1 MCDGLLL
8 TGVVFTGTLVKTRRL
23 AVKRFRGS
31 VGLIVGIILLIAS
44 GAACAQSKTSVARP
58 DWQLNPTYGTV
69 ELGAGFQP
77 DPNLTMVRAGG
88 NADLES
94 IGFYGYVAEA
104 PDLDLQYEAGGY
116 SLYIYV
122 SDAQADTVL
131 LINDPMGEWFFNDDA
146 DGLDLRSGIVIH
158 DPESGLYDIWV
169 GTFDTGMVQAEI
181 AISEMS
187 WGSAPS
193 GEGEMPDWEL
203 EPTFGTV
210 DLAAGFKR
218 DPYEIELIA
227 GGSADLNSVG
237 FSGYVATAPDVD
249 LQYEAGGYSLYIYV
263 TGTGDDTVL
272 LINDPMGDWL
282 FNDDADGLGLRS
294 GIEIRNPDS
303 GLYDIWVGTYGYDL
317 ISATLVISEAGW

>member
-1 MCDGLLL
+1 M
-8 TGVVFTGTLVKTRRL
+8 KRL
-23 AVKRFRGS
+23 RGN
-31 VGLIVGIILLIAS
+31 VGIIVGIILLIVSGVAS
-44 GAACAQSKTSVARP
+44 AQSKTSVARP
-58 DWQLNPTYGTV
+58 NWQLNPTYGTV

-77 DPNLTMVRAGG
+77 DPNLTTVRAGG
-88 NADLES
+88 NADLDS

-122 SDAQADTVL
+122 VDAAADTVL
-131 LINDPMGEWFFNDDA
+131 LINDPSGEWLYNDDA
-146 DGLDLRSGIVIH
+146 DGLGFRPGIVIH
-158 DPESGLYDIWV
+158 DPDSGLYDIWV
-169 GTFDTGMVQAEI
+169 GTFDSGTVDAQI

-187 WGSAPS
+187 WGSEPS
-193 GEGEMPDWEL
+193 SSGEMPDWQL
-203 EPTFGTV
+203 EPSYGTV

-227 GGSADLNSVG
+227 GGSADLYSVG

-249 LQYEAGGYSLYIYV
+249 LNYEAGGYSLYIYV

-272 LINDPMGDWL
+272 LINDPSGTWL
-282 FNDDADGLGLRS
+282 YNDDADGLGFRS

-303 GLYDIWVGTYGYDL
+303 GLYDIWVGTYGTDL
-317 ISATLVISEAGW
+317 VSATLVISEARW